1 MGVNSLT
8 DSFFEVRNKYNMN
21 RKEECQIKTSILKVH
36 LIFCN
41 DDLNNL
47 FRIFVA
53 SKQLNRLFQNMGN
66 IFSDNQQIEVVS
78 SFSELV
84 NTSFQGMMNA
94 ICWHRNLVGNFK
106 EIVSQLQLNEDVT
119 VISAQDLLA
128 LQLSEEGDMA
138 RKMILNDLQLLNDFG
153 ASPVLNLLKCYERD
167 EELGFIST
175 DVYSY
180 HVDRSPIGTD
190 TFLCTYHGAAS
201 DIIPNDHVEQK
212 ILIPEIREQLKKLH
226 DGPEEE
232 FEDFLRE
239 YFFDL
244 HYQPKP
250 NAEPVNLGK
259 GHLWRIA
266 VDHPEQQALPCVH
279 RAPVENDGEYRLLLI
294 C

>member
-1 MGVNSLT
+1 MSNT
-8 DSFFEVRNKYNMN
+8 
-21 RKEECQIKTSILKVH
+21 
-36 LIFCN
+36 
-41 DDLNNL
+41 
-47 FRIFVA
+47 
-53 SKQLNRLFQNMGN
+53 
-66 IFSDNQQIEVVS
+66 FSDNSQIEIVS
-78 SFSELV
+78 SFSELIE
-84 NTSFQGMMNA
+84 THFHGAMNA
-94 ICWHRNLVGNFK
+94 ICWHRNLAGDFK
-106 EIVSQLQLNEDVT
+106 EIVSKLQSEDNIT
-119 VISAQDLLA
+119 EIFPEDLLA
-128 LQLSEEGDMA
+128 LQLSEEGMMA
-138 RKMILNDLQLLNDFG
+138 RETILNDMKLLADFG
-153 ASPVLNLLKCYERD
+153 ASPSLNLLKYYDRD

-201 DIIPNDHVEQK
+201 DIIANDQVEQK
-212 ILIPEIREQLKKLH
+212 VLIPEIREQLKKLH
-226 DGPEEE
+226 NGPEEE
-232 FEDFLRE
+232 FEDFLKE

-250 NAEPVNLGK
+250 NAKPVNLSV

>member
-1 MGVNSLT
+1 MS
-8 DSFFEVRNKYNMN
+8 NM
-21 RKEECQIKTSILKVH
+21 
-36 LIFCN
+36 
-41 DDLNNL
+41 
-47 FRIFVA
+47 
-53 SKQLNRLFQNMGN
+53 
-66 IFSDNQQIEVVS
+66 FSDHHQVGVVS

-84 NTSFQGMMNA
+84 NTRFQGVMNA
-94 ICWHRNLVGNFK
+94 ICWHRNVVGDFK
-106 EIVSQLQLNEDVT
+106 EIVTKLLLKDNITEVSSE
-119 VISAQDLLA
+119 DLLA
-128 LQLSEEGDMA
+128 LELSEEGSMA
-138 RKMILNDLQLLNDFG
+138 REIILNDLQLLTDFG

-180 HVDRSPIGTD
+180 HVDRSPVGTD
-190 TFLCTYHGAAS
+190 TFLCTYHGTAS
-201 DIIPNDHVEQK
+201 DIIPNDQVEQK
-212 ILIPEIREQLKKLH
+212 ILIPEIWEQLRKLY

-232 FEDFLRE
+232 FEDFLKE

-250 NAEPVNLGK
+250 DAEPVNLGV

-266 VDHPEQQALPCVH
+266 VDHPDQEVLPCVH